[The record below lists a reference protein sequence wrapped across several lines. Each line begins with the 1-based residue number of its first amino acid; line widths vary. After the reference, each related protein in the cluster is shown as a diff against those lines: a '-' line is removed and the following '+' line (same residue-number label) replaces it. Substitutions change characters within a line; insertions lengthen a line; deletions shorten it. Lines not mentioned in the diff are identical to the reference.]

1 MRDENNT
8 LIEALQDARVFGH
21 AVDRIELV
29 ETHISWILLTG
40 PYAYKIK
47 KPVDLGFLD
56 FSTLELR
63 HHFCEEELRLNRR
76 LAPQLYLEVVTIT
89 GTRRRPSING
99 WGPVIDYA
107 VKMAQ
112 FDPEQQFDRLIA
124 RGELTPAHI
133 DVLARRIAAFH
144 AEAAVAAA
152 TTPYGG
158 PEAITAPVKENFHQ
172 LRPLPEHIGEDEL
185 LRQLEAWSEQHS
197 HAFAPFFVLR
207 KAQGFV
213 REGHGDL
220 HLANITLI
228 DGEPVVFDCLEFNE
242 RLRWI
247 DTLSDVAFLVMDLD
261 AHGRPDLAARL
272 LNGYLEAGGDYDGLR
287 VLDYYRVY
295 RALVRAKVARLR
307 LAQLAETHHGGTPD
321 LALSQQLLD
330 YLRLAS
336 TYTRSRPRGLVIT
349 HGLSGSGKSTVAQL
363 LVERCGM
370 IRVRSD
376 VERKR
381 LYGLAPEARS
391 GAAIDRDIYQP
402 AATEHTYS
410 RLAELARTID
420 AADYPVIVDATFLR
434 RSQRE
439 AFRQL
444 AAELR
449 IPFLILSCH
458 APDAQLRQ
466 WIRER
471 AATGGDVSEAD
482 LTVLDHQIAAQEE
495 LQPDEQGQ
503 VLSVDTAREV
513 DPNRLAEEVPARLR

>member
-1 MRDENNT
+1 MRNDNST
-8 LIEALQDARVFGH
+8 LIEALQDDKVYGH
-21 AVDRIELV
+21 PVDRIELV

-47 KPVDLGFLD
+47 KPVNLGFLD

-63 HHFCEEELRLNRR
+63 HHYCEEELRLNRR
-76 LAPQLYLEVVTIT
+76 LAPQIYLEVVAIT
-89 GTRRRPSING
+89 GTRSRPSLNG
-99 WGPVIDYA
+99 WGPVIEYA
-107 VKMAQ
+107 VKMVQ
-112 FDPEQQFDRLIA
+112 FDPDQQFDRLIT
-124 RGELTPAHI
+124 RGALATAHV
-133 DVLARRIAAFH
+133 DQLARRIAAFH
-144 AEAAVAAA
+144 SEAAVAAA

-172 LRPLPEHIGEDEL
+172 LRPLPGYIAEEEH
-185 LRQLEAWSEQHS
+185 LRQLEAWSEQYS
-197 HAFAPFFVLR
+197 HALAPLFVLR

-247 DTLSDVAFLVMDLD
+247 DTMSDVAFLVMDLD
-261 AHGRPDLAARL
+261 AHRRSDLAARL
-272 LNGYLEAGGDYDGLR
+272 LNGYLEACGDYDGLR
-287 VLDYYRVY
+287 LLDYYRVY
-295 RALVRAKVARLR
+295 RSLVRAKVTRLR
-307 LAQLAETHHGGTPD
+307 LAQVASAHHGETPD
-321 LALSQQLLD
+321 LALSQQLVG
-330 YLRLAS
+330 YLRLAAG
-336 TYTRSRPRGLVIT
+336 YTRTRPRGLIIT
-349 HGLSGSGKSTVAQL
+349 HGLSGSGKSTIAQL
-363 LVERCGM
+363 LVEHCGM

-381 LYGLAPEARS
+381 LYGLPPEAHS

-420 AADYPVIVDATFLR
+420 AACYPVIVDATFLR

-471 AATGGDVSEAD
+471 GAAGGDVSEAD
-482 LTVLDHQIAAQEE
+482 LAVLDRQIATQEVLGPE
-495 LQPDEQGQ
+495 EQGK
-503 VLSVDTAREV
+503 VLSVDTTRKL
-513 DPNRLAEEVPARLR
+513 DPRRLAEEILAKLN

>member
-1 MRDENNT
+1 MRNDNST
-8 LIEALQDARVFGH
+8 LIEALQDDKVYGH
-21 AVDRIELV
+21 PVDRIELV

-47 KPVDLGFLD
+47 KPVNLGFLD

-63 HHFCEEELRLNRR
+63 HHYCEEELRLNRR
-76 LAPQLYLEVVTIT
+76 LAPQLYLEVVAIT
-89 GTRRRPSING
+89 GTRSRPSLNG
-99 WGPVIDYA
+99 WGPVIEYA

-112 FDPEQQFDRLIA
+112 FDPDQQFDRLITCGA
-124 RGELTPAHI
+124 LTTAHV
-133 DVLARRIAAFH
+133 DQLARRVAAFH
-144 AEAAVAAA
+144 SEAAVAAA

-172 LRPLPEHIGEDEL
+172 LRPLPGYIAEEEH
-185 LRQLEAWSEQHS
+185 LRQLEAWSEQYS
-197 HAFAPFFVLR
+197 HALAPLFVLR
-207 KAQGFV
+207 KAQGYV

-247 DTLSDVAFLVMDLD
+247 DTMSDVAFLVMDLD
-261 AHGRPDLAARL
+261 AHRRPDLAARL
-272 LNGYLEAGGDYDGLR
+272 LNGYLEACGDYDGLR

-295 RALVRAKVARLR
+295 RALVRAKVTRLR
-307 LAQLAETHHGGTPD
+307 LAQVAEAHHGDTPD
-321 LALSQQLLD
+321 LALSQQLVG
-330 YLRLAS
+330 YLRLAAD
-336 TYTRSRPRGLVIT
+336 YTRTQPRGLIIT

-363 LVERCGM
+363 LVEHCGM

-420 AADYPVIVDATFLR
+420 AAGYPVIVDATFLR
-434 RSQRE
+434 RAQRE

-471 AATGGDVSEAD
+471 SAAGGDVSEAD
-482 LTVLDHQIAAQEE
+482 LVVLDRQIAAQEILGPE
-495 LQPDEQGQ
+495 EQAKI
-503 VLSVDTAREV
+503 LSVDTTREL
-513 DPNRLAEEVPARLR
+513 DPRRLAEEVLARLN